1 MRLTYIYHSGFVVE
15 AEGFSILID
24 YFKDTDTDLARA
36 FVCGELLRCPGTL
49 YILSSHFHPD
59 HFNPDVLKWKAEKD
73 DIKYIFSKDILKRR
87 CAKAEDAFYMKK
99 GDVYQDEHLMIRAF
113 GSTDVGI
120 SFLF

>member
-1 MRLTYIYHSGFVVE
+1 MWSSRICQL
-15 AEGFSILID
+15 IL
-24 YFKDTDTDLARA
+24 KM
-36 FVCGELLRCPGTL
+36 EL

-99 GDVYQDEHLMIRAF
+99 GDVYQ
-113 GSTDVGI
+113 S
-120 SFLF
+120 